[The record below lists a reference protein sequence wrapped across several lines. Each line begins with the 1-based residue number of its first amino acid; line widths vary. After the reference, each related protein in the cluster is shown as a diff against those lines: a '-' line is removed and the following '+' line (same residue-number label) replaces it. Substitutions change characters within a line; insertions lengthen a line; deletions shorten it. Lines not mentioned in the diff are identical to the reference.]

1 MESQLNQKEISR
13 ILALSDAFG
22 PSGMEDEVTSLV
34 RRELNEMGMNPEED
48 RMRNLRMEL
57 NPDAEGPKVML
68 DAHLDEVGVIVQ
80 AVKPDGTMTFLPL
93 GGWAPASFP
102 SSIFRLKNRDGG
114 FTEAVVAAKPP
125 HFMTASERDKA
136 PAVENM
142 VLDCGAVSR
151 EDLEQNWHLGIASFG
166 VPSVKASWNAERQ
179 LFSGKAFDC
188 RIGAAAEIETLHR
201 LQKAELSCRV
211 QAGFAV
217 QEEVGERGVYAN
229 YKALQPDLMIC
240 FEGCPADDTFQ
251 EPWLVQAGLHR
262 GPMLRH
268 FDVSMITSPRFQR
281 YALDL
286 AHELNIPVQESVRR
300 GGGTDGG
307 RIHTEGVPAIVI
319 GIPVRYIHSS
329 HCYCTYE
336 DYLHAV
342 DLAEAI
348 CRRMDASILQ
358 SF

>member
-1 MESQLNQKEISR
+1 MSSQLNQNEIRR

-22 PSGMEDEVTSLV
+22 PSGMEDEVSALV
-34 RRELNEMGMNPEED
+34 RSELSGMGLASEED
-48 RMRNLRMEL
+48 CMRNVRTEL

-102 SSIFRLKNRDGG
+102 SSIFKLKNREGG
-114 FTEAVVAAKPP
+114 FTEAVVATKPP
-125 HFMTASERDKA
+125 HFMSAAERDKA

-142 VLDCGAVSR
+142 VLDCGASGSA
-151 EDLEQNWHLGIASFG
+151 DLEQNWHLGIASFG
-166 VPSVKASWNAERQ
+166 VPAVKASWNEAQ
-179 LFSGKAFDC
+179 HLFSGKAFDC

-201 LQKAELSCRV
+201 LQGASLKCRV
-211 QAGFAV
+211 QASFAV

-286 AHELNIPVQESVRR
+286 ARELNIPVQESVRR

-307 RIHTEGVPAIVI
+307 RIHLEGVPAIVI
-319 GIPVRYIHSS
+319 GVPVRYIHSS
-329 HCYCTYE
+329 HCYCTYD
-336 DYLHAV
+336 DYAHAV

-348 CRRMDASILQ
+348 CRRMDASIL
-358 SF
+358 STF